1 MPRPPIQHHK
11 HIISFAPEVEEF
23 LEKALDR
30 VTIHKAIGAGGE
42 ALKGALSHPVGY
54 LGIVVILVGIAVALK
69 GGDKA
74 RSVQNIETGFL
85 KLTPEEAEAFKN
97 AVQGIA
103 EFFGGIFQAPPP
115 GEGAPLP
122 PM

>member
-1 MPRPPIQHHK
+1 MD
-11 HIISFAPEVEEF
+11 
-23 LEKALDR
+23 KALDR
-30 VTIHKAIGAGGE
+30 VTLHKGIRAGGE
-42 ALKGALSHPVGY
+42 ILKGALSHPVGY
-54 LGIVVILVGIAVALK
+54 IGITVLLVGIAIALK

-85 KLTPEEAEAFKN
+85 KLTPEEAESFKN